1 MVQIA
6 ARAGRTRGN
15 GSRSR
20 SANSGDRTT
29 RLIGTSSLVPSA
41 PLDAGRPDRT
51 PGWGDYMPAENKKE
65 YAARAGLARRAMRTP
80 ELPPGELQGR
90 VRSARS
96 RPR

>member
-1 MVQIA
+1 MVQMA
-6 ARAGRTRGN
+6 APAGRARGN

-29 RLIGTSSLVPSA
+29 RLIGTSSLVPSD

-65 YAARAGLARRAMRTP
+65 YAERAGLDRLARRTP
-80 ELPPGELQGR
+80 ERPPGEPKGR